1 MASMSMATSWAIVT
15 QPVAAEPADLGHA
28 FALHGRSLYRY
39 FALRTGGD
47 AHRSDDLMQQLWLR
61 AKRGAAGVPAEEL
74 EYWLRGVAK
83 NLIREHWRG
92 QARRRRHVPTVDSAV
107 AMDLAASIAVE
118 DLPIEY
124 LERQEVRDQLVLAI
138 TELATV
144 EQELLVRYY
153 FEGQSLASLAVRLG
167 NDRRWREQQQQA
179 IAQRKPALVEDD
191 RSELALAEKLERI
204 VSGQDNF

>member
-1 MASMSMATSWAIVT
+1 
-15 QPVAAEPADLGHA
+15 
-28 FALHGRSLYRY
+28 
-39 FALRTGGD
+39 
-47 AHRSDDLMQQLWLR
+47 MQQLWLR

-92 QARRRRHVPTVDSAV
+92 QARRRRYVPTVDSAV

-167 NDRRWREQQQQA
+167 ISERAAEGRLYRARCSLRR
-179 IAQRKPALVEDD
+179 
-191 RSELALAEKLERI
+191 KLCNLEA
-204 VSGQDNF
+204 